1 MVYMGVYEP
10 LASKYRPSTLDDFV
24 GQKHLIGE
32 NGPIRRFLEAK
43 NIPSMIF
50 WGPPGTGKTTLA
62 YIISQNLYYDFYK
75 MQAVVSGKEALRK
88 IVKIAMANQ
97 QYNKKTILFLDE
109 IHRWNK
115 AQQDT
120 LLPYVEK
127 GIIILI
133 GATTENPSFTINS
146 ALLSRTKVFVFKQQT
161 EEDIRNFISKV
172 SKKEYPDIKIPKSS
186 LEAIGELANGD
197 IRSALNILE
206 MVTTLATAN
215 AKEGEKVKVTKEL
228 LYEVVQ
234 KPIYYD
240 KSGEEHFNIISA
252 IHKSMR
258 SSNADAA
265 VYWVG
270 RMLQA
275 GEDPLY
281 VARRLLRFASEDV
294 GNSDPQAVILANS
307 VYESCQKL
315 GMPEC
320 EIFLIQLAIYLS
332 KAPKDNSAYVAENMV
347 KEDIERF
354 GNLPVP
360 LNIRNPETKLMKDLG
375 YGKGYEYDH
384 DLESKKSD
392 QQCLPDKLKNRRY
405 LIQK

>member
-1 MVYMGVYEP
+1 MVYMGAYEP